1 MSKFNNMPSR
11 NEGMIEAYSK
21 CKRTIKEKG
30 AVNMIPFKDKKEIV
44 TEEILKKTIVK
55 GFKINEKDSC
65 KVVIKDALFA
75 NVEGKEVLLDEPI
88 VNNMLKEIYKA
99 LRNNVTKY
107 NQFPKT
113 LVISRE
119 DEEVLPQEK
128 NKENS
133 KEESILSFTPRWGM
147 EDVYVN
153 EEEKLQIQSAL
164 AMVFHREKLFDKW
177 GLKKIMPNGRASVF
191 NFYGPP
197 GTGKSMMAEAIAHKL
212 GKKLFLVNYAE
223 LESKYVGET
232 PKNIRNLFKKAIEE
246 DGVLVFDEA
255 DSFLGKR
262 LTSVSQ
268 SADYGVNITRS
279 VMLLEIE
286 RFDGV
291 IIFTTNLLSN
301 YDEAFKRRI
310 LASVEFRLPNEEGRK
325 KIWETHLPQELPLS
339 AEVTKALLAKKY
351 EDISGADIKDMILYA
366 AVISLENRRE
376 TVEIAD
382 FDQAYQY
389 IKKRYTG
396 MENFKINHEVITQEE
411 YEKEIAK
418 LQ

>member
-1 MSKFNNMPSR
+1 
-11 NEGMIEAYSK
+11 
-21 CKRTIKEKG
+21 
-30 AVNMIPFKDKKEIV
+30 MIPFKDKKEIV